1 MSPTITFGPS
11 ASETVANELGLEVDD
26 EGYLINTETEEREIP
41 SDSDEPMTLE
51 EFGGAAAGSRIF
63 LENDFNSV
71 SAYFENHK

>member
-1 MSPTITFGPS
+1 
-11 ASETVANELGLEVDD
+11 
-26 EGYLINTETEEREIP
+26 
-41 SDSDEPMTLE
+41 MTLE